1 LQKPLKATDK
11 HTQRASNDRI
21 YDSLCFISLPSP
33 KKKEQSAAAARMSSR
48 TRKKTQQKKI
58 VCVKRAILLGRECCL
73 NHHHQCHARAKTER
87 ELPGRGEGKQF
98 LFIGTMYHYFCH
110 ARVSMQ

>member
-1 LQKPLKATDK
+1 ML
-11 HTQRASNDRI
+11 HIS
-21 YDSLCFISLPSP
+21 SLPEKKRAVSSSGKNELENP
-33 KKKEQSAAAARMSSR
+33 K
-48 TRKKTQQKKI
+48 KKTQQKKI